1 MLFQTE
7 KRLVPLLWFPLTNAF
22 KSYPSLSS
30 LVDYFRWLWRGIPHI
45 EDKRWFRK
53 VNRCT
58 DALSALWRIKAGD
71 LVFFPLLL
79 RLKTVVDF

>member
-1 MLFQTE
+1 MALE
-7 KRLVPLLWFPLTNAF
+7 
-22 KSYPSLSS
+22 
-30 LVDYFRWLWRGIPHI
+30 GIPHI

-71 LVFFPLLL
+71 LVFSPFLL